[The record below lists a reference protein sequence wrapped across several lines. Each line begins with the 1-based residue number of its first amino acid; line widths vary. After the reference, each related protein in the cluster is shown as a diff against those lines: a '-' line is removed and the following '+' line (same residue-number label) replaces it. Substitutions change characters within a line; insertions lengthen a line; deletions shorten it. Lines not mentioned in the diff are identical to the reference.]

1 MSNFARMLFANHLP
15 VDGSCLPS
23 RWPAF
28 CRLFLLEMLAVR
40 FGVSANP
47 PKSCKSPLSAAAG
60 CSGVTA

>member
-15 VDGSCLPS
+15 VDGSCRPG

-40 FGVSANP
+40 FGESATLLSLVSRRLVLQQVAQ
-47 PKSCKSPLSAAAG
+47 
-60 CSGVTA
+60 V